1 MMQVPM
7 IKNTICAR
15 SFSVH
20 RLILTFRLVLSS
32 WSFSKKKIKKKN
44 LQSWGRNVYLKKEK
58 VG

>member
-20 RLILTFRLVLSS
+20 RLILTFSLVLSS
-32 WSFSKKKIKKKN
+32 WSFSKKNSN
-44 LQSWGRNVYLKKEK
+44 LEGEMCILKKEDE
-58 VG
+58 VEW